1 MRPLVGES
9 IARAT
14 LDKPCQTVRRLVHCS
29 LHGLIHHTF
38 PLREGRIVVV
48 IVVVVALNLL
58 DCVAWWCTRHG
69 HLASMNATRGQVV
82 DLRDATA
89 VGRYQVLTGTSLLI
103 PLWRTWK
110 LNEHILVLVVI
121 ALRMKGIICTVVII
135 SEALLL
141 ITLRHSPLI
150 QLIDLVLLAHDHRLE
165 LLHKLPLILHELLCQ
180 HLLIAVRF
188 RLLRVLQLPLEL
200 SLVAPQLL
208 LLSQRVLQLPL
219 QLAYPVLVEVVLTL

>member
-48 IVVVVALNLL
+48 IVVIVALNLL
-58 DCVAWWCTRHG
+58 DCVAWWSTRHG
-69 HLASMNATRGQVV
+69 DLGFMNATRGQGE
-82 DLRDATA
+82 DL
-89 VGRYQVLTGTSLLI
+89 QVTTGTSLLI

-110 LNEHILVLVVI
+110 LNEHILVLVVV
-121 ALRMKGIICTVVII
+121 ALRMKGIIRTVVII

-141 ITLRHSPLI
+141 ITLRYSPLI

-188 RLLRVLQLPLEL
+188 RLLCVLQLPLEF

-219 QLAYPVLVEVVLTL
+219 QLAYLVLVEVVLTL